1 MNADEI
7 RELED
12 MNPREDDGGKTFVQ
26 MSNVLNEM
34 QLKNQLKDE
43 N

>member
-1 MNADEI
+1 
-7 RELED
+7 
-12 MNPREDDGGKTFVQ
+12 VQ

-34 QLKNQLKDE
+34 QLKKQIQNEDTGSGS